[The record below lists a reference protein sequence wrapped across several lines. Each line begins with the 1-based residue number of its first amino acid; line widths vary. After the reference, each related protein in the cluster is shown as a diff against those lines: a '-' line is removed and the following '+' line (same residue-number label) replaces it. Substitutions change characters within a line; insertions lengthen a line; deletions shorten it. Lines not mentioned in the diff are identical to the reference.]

1 LRLGRQYSLATG
13 GRAVADNEARENRP
27 IHVTP
32 REDGWAV
39 VREGNKKVSAVHPT
53 RHQAEEHGR
62 SLARKS
68 RADFVLHDKDGNVLV
83 HDFYG
88 EPHGGEVK
96 GVHGEKR
103 GRLRLPARIP
113 APYIGKPPTTTERE
127 APGPLW
133 CTLIR
138 RSTRVTQG
146 SGKTRWDA
154 RLQSLTRT
162 KS

>member
-1 LRLGRQYSLATG
+1 V
-13 GRAVADNEARENRP
+13 VADNEMRENRP

-53 RHQAEEHGR
+53 WHQAEEPGR

-68 RADFVLHDKDGNVLV
+68 RADFVLHDRDGRVLV

-88 EPHGGEVK
+88 EPHGGEVE
-96 GVHGEKR
+96 GAHGEKK
-103 GRLRLPARIP
+103 GQVTVTLPDTSTVQCQVPIT
-113 APYIGKPPTTTERE
+113 IERE
-127 APGPLW
+127 TPGPSRW
-133 CTLIR
+133 TLIR
-138 RSTRVTQG
+138 RSTRATRD

-154 RLQSLTRT
+154 RL
-162 KS
+162 